1 MSGSIKVLCC
11 LLTCLALLMTSC
23 VETEPASDAW
33 INACEMSPDQCVATC
48 QKDPL
53 FCAQQINGYLLE
65 PVNGGPRFKSLPIYP
80 GTVPAKANARTPM
93 HGDYLTIFLN
103 DIATTYVE
111 TLQGRGKSVEYVD
124 FPN

>member
-65 PVNGGPRFKSLPIYP
+65 SVNGGPRSSHCRYIRVQCWRKRMR
-80 GTVPAKANARTPM
+80 GRRCT
-93 HGDYLTIFLN
+93 
-103 DIATTYVE
+103 ATT
-111 TLQGRGKSVEYVD
+111 
-124 FPN
+124 

>member
-1 MSGSIKVLCC
+1 MRDVAGPMCCDLSEGSVVLRTANQW
-11 LLTCLALLMTSC
+11 L
-23 VETEPASDAW
+23 
-33 INACEMSPDQCVATC
+33 SPGAGERR
-48 QKDPL
+48 
-53 FCAQQINGYLLE
+53 AAI
-65 PVNGGPRFKSLPIYP
+65 KSLPIYP
-80 GTVPAKANARTPM
+80 GTVLAKANARTPM

>member
-1 MSGSIKVLCC
+1 
-11 LLTCLALLMTSC
+11 
-23 VETEPASDAW
+23 
-33 INACEMSPDQCVATC
+33 
-48 QKDPL
+48 
-53 FCAQQINGYLLE
+53 
-65 PVNGGPRFKSLPIYP
+65 
-80 GTVPAKANARTPM
+80 M